1 MDALFQMQSNELSTT
16 TQKDKLFKDAERQW
30 DTLSSEKGVSTRKVD
45 REIYKSILYNLE
57 IRKVYLDSTLSLE
70 KFSSIV
76 GTNTTY
82 LSNTVN
88 RYFGCNLKQL
98 INKYRIEY
106 AKQLLDS
113 GECPLRELYG
123 LCGFASK
130 SVFYVAFNKILGITP
145 LQYLSQSR
153 NPLEV

>member
-30 DTLSSEKGVSTRKVD
+30 NTLSSEKGVSGRKVD
-45 REIYKSILYNLE
+45 CEIYKSILYKLE
-57 IRKVYLDSTLSLE
+57 VRKVYLDSKLSLE

-82 LSNTVN
+82 LSNAVN

-98 INKYRIEY
+98 VNAYRIEY
-106 AKQLLDS
+106 AKRLLDGGGCS
-113 GECPLRELYG
+113 VRELYS

-130 SVFYVAFNKILGITP
+130 SVFYAAFGKVVGVSP
-145 LQYLSQSR
+145 LQYVSR
-153 NPLEV
+153 SRSPLEV